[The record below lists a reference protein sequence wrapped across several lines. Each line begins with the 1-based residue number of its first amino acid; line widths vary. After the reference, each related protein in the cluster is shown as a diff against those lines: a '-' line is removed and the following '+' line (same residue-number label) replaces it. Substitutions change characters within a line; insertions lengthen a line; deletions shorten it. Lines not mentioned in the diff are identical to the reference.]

1 MVQILSLIF
10 MLSIIFQE
18 NSPPPAPLPPY
29 LVSGTTFPNY
39 IVPNLTLL
47 YKSGV
52 RPFLSGG
59 LSKTA
64 FFEVQ
69 LFD

>member
-1 MVQILSLIF
+1 MKQILS

-18 NSPPPAPLPPY
+18 NSPPPY

>member
-1 MVQILSLIF
+1 MKQILSLIF
-10 MLSIIFQE
+10 ALSIIFQE
-18 NSPPPAPLPPY
+18 NSPPPPSY

>member
-1 MVQILSLIF
+1 MKQILSLIF
-10 MLSIIFQE
+10 ALSIIFQE
-18 NSPPPAPLPPY
+18 NSPPPPRPY

>member
-1 MVQILSLIF
+1 MKQILSLIF
-10 MLSIIFQE
+10 VLSIIFQE
-18 NSPPPAPLPPY
+18 NSPPPPPY